1 MLVQQHR
8 LDVISNNLANVTT
21 PGYRADRTVTRAFP
35 DMALY
40 RVDDGAS
47 SGPGGGRPA
56 PLGRLGT
63 GAYMEGTV
71 FSLEEGP
78 VQATG
83 NPLDAAIVGD
93 GFFLVET
100 PMGLRLTRDGG
111 FTIDGEGRLV
121 TRDGHPVLDRD
132 GQPIVAVEP
141 GQPAGPA
148 YMDGGA
154 RLWVGDQQVAELAVV
169 SVDNPALLR
178 KEGGNRFAPTD
189 GSGPLFALDN
199 PRVEPGHREGS
210 NVGAVTEMVRIIS
223 AFRAYEAAQRTVQAH
238 DDLLDRA
245 VNEVGRL

>member
-21 PGYRADRTVTRAFP
+21 PGYRADRTVIRAFP

-40 RVDDGAS
+40 RVDDGAGTGS
-47 SGPGGGRPA
+47 GRPA
-56 PLGRLGT
+56 PVGRLGT
-63 GAYMEGTV
+63 GAFMEGTV
-71 FSLEEGP
+71 LSLEEGP
-78 VQATG
+78 LETTG
-83 NPLDAAIVGD
+83 NPLDAAIVGE

-100 PMGLRLTRDGG
+100 PAGQRLTRDGG
-111 FTIDGEGRLV
+111 FTVDGEGRLV
-121 TRDGHPVLDRD
+121 TRDGHPVLDRN
-132 GQPIVAVEP
+132 GQPIVAVQA
-141 GQPAGPA
+141 GQPAGVA
-148 YMDGGA
+148 HIDAAA
-154 RLWVGDQQVAELAVV
+154 RLWVGGQQVAELAVV
-169 SVDNPALLR
+169 SVNNPALLR

-189 GSGPLFALDN
+189 GSGPVFVLDDV
-199 PRVEPGHREGS
+199 RLEPGHREGS